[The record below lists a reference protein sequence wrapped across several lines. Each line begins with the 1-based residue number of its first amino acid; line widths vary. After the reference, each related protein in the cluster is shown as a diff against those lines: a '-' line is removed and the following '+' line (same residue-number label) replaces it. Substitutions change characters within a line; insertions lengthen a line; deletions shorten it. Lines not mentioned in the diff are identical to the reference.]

1 MAKEDKLWEALC
13 QKKWG
18 TLKEKDIF
26 NRDNKVS
33 WKVTFKNNWHKE
45 VTKAK
50 RLARIPNPIP
60 CRYCGETTASTES
73 RQRNVQ
79 YLQWIECVSCG
90 ERWGWS
96 METGTFSLF
105 LMFATTSHVILTP
118 PHHPSA
124 GDLRGLLSP

>member
-1 MAKEDKLWEALC
+1 VAKEDKLWEALC

-96 METGTFSLF
+96 METGILF
-105 LMFATTSHVILTP
+105 LLLDSLRRSVVLTP
-118 PHHPSA
+118 PHPTSP